1 MGLGKACELI
11 FTDKVITTDE
21 AKIMGLVSAIVSK
34 DQLKDVTYSLAKAA
48 PLALKMAKKGI
59 YNGLESGVKEAVEF
73 EKSALMTLL
82 RSEDHQEVVK
92 AYIEKRPPVFKGK

>member
-11 FTDKVITTDE
+11 FTGRVITANE
-21 AKIMGLVSAIVSK
+21 AKIMGLVNAVVSK
-34 DQLKDVTYSLAKAA
+34 DQLMDVTYSLAKAA
-48 PLALKMAKKGI
+48 PLALQMAKKGI
-59 YNGLESGVKEAVEF
+59 YNSLELDVKEAVEF

-82 RSEDHQEVVK
+82 RSEDHKEAVK